1 MKSLRP
7 IARALVIVI
16 LSLTA
21 AIALLMVPEGGDVS
35 YLYAD
40 F

>member
-1 MKSLRP
+1 MKSRAKSTL
-7 IARALVIVI
+7 IFVALVVA
-16 LSLTA
+16 L
-21 AIALLMVPEGGDVS
+21 IALLAVPEGGDVS